1 MRIDAINNFLNN
13 PNANKIRLNGRYHR
27 LPELYFPDSF
37 IPTDIIGET
46 PFPAPDEQA
55 EAASLSAEIDR
66 LCCSSSTSEREQFI
80 IRSFYFAGKSMQEIA
95 EILGLGVNWTIQL
108 RRRALWKMRREITN
122 AFSGGDE

>member
-27 LPELYFPDSF
+27 LPEIYFFDSF
-37 IPTDIIGET
+37 IHSTEFVNET
-46 PFPAPDEQA
+46 PFPAPDEHA
-55 EAASLSAEIDR
+55 EAASLSAEIEQVVSR
-66 LCCSSSTSEREQFI
+66 FPKREQFI
-80 IRSFYFAGKSMQEIA
+80 IQSFYFAGKSMQEIA
-95 EILGLGVNWTIQL
+95 EILGLGLNWTIQL